1 MSQLRSPSTRLP
13 DHDRPA
19 CAALCASTAAWPP
32 SVCKYKTA
40 TQAKEGVGTGAY
52 VPTSHAAGPASQE
65 PVTAAPVPVVSDEPV
80 ATEEEKDGWKENPEV
95 IRM

>member
-52 VPTSHAAGPASQE
+52 AYVARSRAG
-65 PVTAAPVPVVSDEPV
+65 V
-80 ATEEEKDGWKENPEV
+80 AGACHSGTRTGGV
-95 IRM
+95 G

>member
-1 MSQLRSPSTRLP
+1 M
-13 DHDRPA
+13 
-19 CAALCASTAAWPP
+19 
-32 SVCKYKTA
+32 
-40 TQAKEGVGTGAY
+40 
-52 VPTSHAAGPASQE
+52 PTSHAAGPASQE